1 MPTNYLKIT
10 ARRLFRQKAFSLINI
25 LGLSIGLAACLL
37 LYLYVQYELSYDAYN
52 DKSGRIVRITSNIH
66 SQENDIALAGTP
78 SILGPTLLRDCP
90 ELEAFVRFDRANF
103 NIRDNGEM
111 VSAPNF
117 YYTDPGIFYVFDFSF
132 LEGSP
137 KTALKNPNS
146 IVLTKSAAKHYLG
159 PGSALGRTLV
169 ANGIPYQV
177 TAVVRDRPGNSD
189 LNIEALVSKDFSAT
203 EDWVTSDFDDFTFL
217 LFRNPPDLRRFNS
230 RLPALTTKYSKPA
243 LEKAALTEYSY
254 TFSAEKLADVHFSKG
269 KLIDT
274 PKGNRQFLT
283 IFSVLA
289 AFILVIALLNYINL
303 STTNAIERAKEVAV
317 RKVIGA
323 RPASLI
329 RQFLAES
336 SFLIA
341 IAWFIAFGLLLIAIP
356 LFNRL
361 LSTRLTF
368 GGWQTLLLPLL
379 LFPLTTLLAGGYP
392 AFVLSRF
399 SPIRTLKGNRGY
411 RRLRTSP
418 KQGTTLWAMFT
429 EQQGGGVGLRK
440 TLTVVQFAIALV
452 MLAGTVV
459 IFEQMQFVSHKDLGM
474 DRSDV
479 VCFNIPRDSA
489 LAAAAPAFIT
499 ALRKEAAI
507 QGISVG
513 SGLPTEGFELGSA
526 TVNTSGKKRIV
537 MVNYFFIDA
546 KLLPLLHMPIAAG
559 RNFSDSLQTDK
570 QQSFIVNQTF
580 VQTMGWKTGIGE
592 SIEGGGVKGRVV
604 GVVKDFFFQSLHN
617 AISPLIMV
625 YRPDPLAVLVKT
637 RPAELPRVKQLWKA
651 HFPAAP
657 FDYYF
662 MDESFAKQYDKDRT
676 AMSLFNAF
684 TSLAIFICFIGLF
697 GLVSLLV
704 IRRTKEIGIRKVLG
718 ATVTHL
724 VALFTNDLLLLVG
737 LAAVIALPLAAIGAN
752 RWLSSYAYHTGLSPW
767 IFATPLVV
775 ILALTML
782 VAGLRIIRAATANP
796 VSSLRME

>member
-1 MPTNYLKIT
+1 MPANYLKIT
-10 ARRLFRQKAFSLINI
+10 ARRLLRHKGFALINI

-37 LYLYVQYELSYDAYN
+37 LYLYVQYELRQHAYN
-52 DKSGRIVRITSNIH
+52 DKATRIVRVTSNIH

-78 SILGPTLLRDCP
+78 GILGPTLLRDCP
-90 ELEAFVRFDRANF
+90 ELEAFVRFDGANF

-117 YYTDPGIFYVFDFSF
+117 YYTDPSVFYVFDFSF

-137 KTALKNPNS
+137 KTALKNPHS
-146 IVLTKSAAKHYLG
+146 IVLTKSAANHYLG
-159 PGSALGRTLV
+159 PGPALGRTIT

-203 EDWVTSDFDDFTFL
+203 EDWVTSDFDDYTFL

-243 LEKAALTEYSY
+243 LEKAALTEYSF
-254 TFSAEKLADVHFSKG
+254 TFTAEKLADVHFSSG
-269 KLIDT
+269 KLEDT

-289 AFILVIALLNYINL
+289 VFILLIALLNYINL
-303 STTNAIERAKEVAV
+303 STTKAIERAKEVAV

-329 RQFLAES
+329 RQFLAEA

-341 IAWFIAFGLLLIAIP
+341 IAWIIAFGLLLIAIP

-361 LSTRLTF
+361 LSVQLSF
-368 GGWQTLLLPLL
+368 GGWHTLLLPLL

-392 AFVLSRF
+392 AFILSRF
-399 SPIRTLKGNRGY
+399 SPIMALKGY
-411 RRLRTSP
+411 S
-418 KQGTTLWAMFT
+418 Q
-429 EQQGGGVGLRK
+429 QQGGGVGLRK
-440 TLTVVQFAIALV
+440 TLTVVQFAIALI

-474 DRSDV
+474 DRSDI
-479 VCFNIPRDSA
+479 VCINIPRDSA
-489 LAAAAPAFIT
+489 MAAAAPAFIT
-499 ALRKEAAI
+499 ALRKETAI
-507 QGISVG
+507 HGISIG
-513 SGLPTEGFELGSA
+513 SGLPTEGFQLGSA

-537 MVNYFFIDA
+537 MVNYFFIDP
-546 KLLPLLHMPIAAG
+546 KLLPLLQMPIAAG

-592 SIEGGGVKGRVV
+592 SIEGSGIKGRVV

-617 AISPLIMV
+617 AIAPLIMV

-637 RPAELPRVKQLWKA
+637 SPSELSRVKQLWK
-651 HFPAAP
+651 
-657 FDYYF
+657 
-662 MDESFAKQYDKDRT
+662 
-676 AMSLFNAF
+676 
-684 TSLAIFICFIGLF
+684 
-697 GLVSLLV
+697 
-704 IRRTKEIGIRKVLG
+704 
-718 ATVTHL
+718 TH
-724 VALFTNDLLLLVG
+724 
-737 LAAVIALPLAAIGAN
+737 
-752 RWLSSYAYHTGLSPW
+752 
-767 IFATPLVV
+767 
-775 ILALTML
+775 
-782 VAGLRIIRAATANP
+782 
-796 VSSLRME
+796 

>member
-1 MPTNYLKIT
+1 MLTNYLPIT
-10 ARRLFRQKAFSLINI
+10 FRRVLRHKAFSLINI

-37 LYLYVQYELSYDAYN
+37 LYLYVQYELSYDSYN
-52 DKSGRIVRITSNIH
+52 EKFRRIVRVTSNIH
-66 SQENDIALAGTP
+66 TQENDIALAGTP

-90 ELEAFVRFDRANF
+90 EVEAFVRFDGANF
-103 NIRDNGEM
+103 NIRENGEM

-117 YYTDPGIFYVFDFSF
+117 YFTDPGVFYVFDFSF

-137 KTALKNPNS
+137 KTALKNPHS
-146 IVLTKSAAKHYLG
+146 IVLTKSAAKRWLG
-159 PGSALGRTLV
+159 PGPALGRTLV
-169 ANGIPYQV
+169 ANGILYQV

-203 EDWVTSDFDDFTFL
+203 EDWVTSDFDDYTFL

-303 STTNAIERAKEVAV
+303 STTKAIERAKEVAV

-323 RPASLI
+323 RPGSLI

-341 IAWFIAFGLLLIAIP
+341 IAWVIAFGLLLIAIP

-361 LSTRLTF
+361 LSTQLSF

-399 SPIRTLKGNRGY
+399 SPIKALKGN
-411 RRLRTSP
+411 
-418 KQGTTLWAMFT
+418 A

-440 TLTVVQFAIALV
+440 TLTVVQFAIALT

-459 IFEQMQFVSHKDLGM
+459 IFEQMRFVSHKDLGM
-474 DRSDV
+474 DRSDI
-479 VCFNIPRDSA
+479 VCINIPRDSA
-489 LAAAAPAFIT
+489 MAAAAPAFIT
-499 ALRKEAAI
+499 ALRKESAI
-507 QGISVG
+507 HGISVG
-513 SGLPTEGFELGSA
+513 SGLPTEGFQLGSA
-526 TVNTSGKKRIV
+526 TLNTSGKKRII
-537 MVNYFFIDA
+537 MVNYFFIDPT
-546 KLLPLLHMPIAAG
+546 LLPLLHMPIAAG

-592 SIEGGGVKGRVV
+592 SIEGSGIKGRVV

-617 AISPLIMV
+617 AIAPLIMV

-637 RPAELPRVKQLWKA
+637 SPSELSRVKQLWKT

-662 MDESFAKQYDKDRT
+662 MDESFAKQYNKDRT
-676 AMSLFNAF
+676 TMSLFNAF
-684 TSLAIFICFIGLF
+684 TALAMFICFIGLF

-724 VALFTNDLLLLVG
+724 ITLFTNDLLLLVG
-737 LAAVIALPLAAIGAN
+737 LAAVIALPIAAIGAN

-767 IFATPLVV
+767 IFGTPLFV

-782 VAGLRIIRAATANP
+782 VAGLRILRAATVNP
-796 VSSLRME
+796 VNSLRTE

>member
-1 MPTNYLKIT
+1 MPTIHLRSAI
-10 ARRLFRQKAFSLINI
+10 RRLLRHKAFSLINI

-37 LYLYVQYELSYDAYN
+37 LWLYVQYELSYDAYN
-52 DKSGRIVRITSNIH
+52 QKAPRIVRVTNLIH
-66 SQENDIALAGTP
+66 SPENDIAIAGTP

-90 ELEAFVRFDRANF
+90 EVEAAVRIEASTF
-103 NIRDNGEM
+103 NIRQNGEM

-117 YYTDPGIFYVFDFSF
+117 YYADPNIFSVFDFTF
-132 LEGSP
+132 LQGSQA
-137 KTALKNPNS
+137 TALRNPHS
-146 IVLTKSAAKHYLG
+146 IVLTQSAAKHYLG
-159 PGSALGRTLV
+159 AGSAIGRTIT

-189 LNIEALVSKDFSAT
+189 LNIEALASKDYPPT
-203 EDWVTSDFDDFTFL
+203 EDWVTSDFEVYTFL

-230 RLPALTTKYSKPA
+230 RLPAVTTKYSKPA
-243 LEKAALTEYSY
+243 LGKAALTEYSF
-254 TFSAEKLADVHFSKG
+254 TFTAEKLADVHFSIG
-269 KLIDT
+269 KLEDT

-289 AFILVIALLNYINL
+289 VFILLIALLNYINL
-303 STTNAIERAKEVAV
+303 STTKAIERAKEVAV

-341 IAWFIAFGLLLIAIP
+341 IAWIIAFGLLLLTIP

-361 LSTRLTF
+361 LSTQLSF
-368 GGWQTLLLPLL
+368 GGWHTFLLPLL

-399 SPIRTLKGNRGY
+399 SPIKAIKGQ
-411 RRLRTSP
+411 SE
-418 KQGTTLWAMFT
+418 K
-429 EQQGGGVGLRK
+429 QGGGVGLRK
-440 TLTVVQFAIALV
+440 TLTVVQFAIALA

-459 IFEQMQFVSHKDLGM
+459 IYQQMQFVSRKDLGM
-474 DRSDV
+474 DRSNV
-479 VCFNIPRDSA
+479 ICFNIPRDSA
-489 LAAAAPAFIT
+489 MAAAAPAFIAALHQET
-499 ALRKEAAI
+499 AI
-507 QGISVG
+507 HGISVG
-513 SGLPTEGFELGSA
+513 SGLPTEGFQLGSA

-537 MVNYFFIDA
+537 MVNYFFIDP

-580 VQTMGWKTGIGE
+580 VHTMGWKTGIGE
-592 SIEGGGVKGRVV
+592 SIEGSGIKGHVV
-604 GVVKDFFFQSLHN
+604 GVVTDFFFQSLHN
-617 AISPLIMV
+617 AIAPLIMV

-637 RPAELPRVKQLWKA
+637 NPGELPRLKQLWKA
-651 HFPAAP
+651 YFPAAP

-684 TSLAIFICFIGLF
+684 TALAIFICFIGLF

-724 VALFTNDLLLLVG
+724 VTLFTNDLLLLVG
-737 LAAVIALPLAAIGAN
+737 LAAVIALPPAALGAN
-752 RWLSSYAYHTGLSPW
+752 RWLSSYAYHTGLSAW
-767 IFATPLVV
+767 IFGAPLLV
-775 ILALTML
+775 ILVLTML
-782 VAGLRIIRAATANP
+782 VAGLRIMRAASANP
-796 VSSLRME
+796 VKSLRTE

>member
-1 MPTNYLKIT
+1 MPTIHLR
-10 ARRLFRQKAFSLINI
+10 AAFRRLFRQKAFSLINI

-52 DKSGRIVRITSNIH
+52 DKAPRIVRITSNIH

-90 ELEAFVRFDRANF
+90 ELEAFVRFDGANF

-117 YYTDPGIFYVFDFSF
+117 YFTDASIFYVFDFSF

-137 KTALKNPNS
+137 KTALRNPNS

-159 PGSALGRTLV
+159 PGPALGRTLV

-203 EDWVTSDFDDFTFL
+203 EDWVTSDFDDYTFL

-303 STTNAIERAKEVAV
+303 STTKAIERAKEVAV

-323 RPASLI
+323 RPAGLV

-341 IAWFIAFGLLLIAIP
+341 IAFLIAFGLLVIAIP

-361 LSTRLTF
+361 LSTQLSF
-368 GGWQTLLLPLL
+368 GGWRTLFLPLL

-392 AFVLSRF
+392 ALVLSRF
-399 SPIRTLKGNRGY
+399 SPIRALKGH
-411 RRLRTSP
+411 S
-418 KQGTTLWAMFT
+418 

-440 TLTVVQFAIALV
+440 TLTVVQFTMALV

-489 LAAAAPAFIT
+489 MAAAAPAFIT
-499 ALRKEAAI
+499 ALRKETAI
-507 QGISVG
+507 HGISVG
-513 SGLPTEGFELGSA
+513 SGLPTEGFQLGSA

-592 SIEGGGVKGRVV
+592 SIEGSGIKGRVV

-617 AISPLIMV
+617 AIAPLIMV

-637 RPAELPRVKQLWKA
+637 NPPELPRVKQLWKA

-684 TSLAIFICFIGLF
+684 TALAIFICFIGLF

-724 VALFTNDLLLLVG
+724 ITLFTNDLLLLVG

-752 RWLSSYAYHTGLSPW
+752 RWLSSYAYHTGLSLW

-775 ILALTML
+775 ILALTMV
-782 VAGLRIIRAATANP
+782 VAGLRIIRAATTNP
-796 VSSLRME
+796 VKSLRTD

>member
-1 MPTNYLKIT
+1 MPTIHLRSAI
-10 ARRLFRQKAFSLINI
+10 RRLFRQKAFSLINI

-52 DKSGRIVRITSNIH
+52 DKAPRIVRVTSNIH

-90 ELEAFVRFDRANF
+90 ELEAFVRFDGAAF

-117 YYTDPGIFYVFDFSF
+117 YYTDPGVFSVFDFSF

-159 PGSALGRTLV
+159 PGPALGRTLV

-189 LNIEALVSKDFSAT
+189 LNIEALISKDFSST
-203 EDWVTSDFDDFTFL
+203 EDWVTSDFDDYTFL
-217 LFRNPPDLRRFNS
+217 LFRNLPDLRRFNS

-254 TFSAEKLADVHFSKG
+254 AFSAEKLADVHFSTG

-323 RPASLI
+323 RPASLV

-341 IAWFIAFGLLLIAIP
+341 IAWIIAFGLLLIAIP

-361 LSTRLTF
+361 LSTQLSF
-368 GGWQTLLLPLL
+368 GGWQTFLLPLL

-399 SPIRTLKGNRGY
+399 SPIKALHGY
-411 RRLRTSP
+411 S
-418 KQGTTLWAMFT
+418 Q
-429 EQQGGGVGLRK
+429 QQGGGVGLRK
-440 TLTVVQFAIALV
+440 TLTVAQFAIALV

-459 IFEQMQFVSHKDLGM
+459 IYQQMQFVSHKDLGM
-474 DRSDV
+474 DRSDI

-489 LAAAAPAFIT
+489 MAAAAPAFIT
-499 ALRKEAAI
+499 ALHQETAI
-507 QGISVG
+507 HGISVG
-513 SGLPTEGFELGSA
+513 SGLPTEGFQLGSA

-537 MVNYFFIDA
+537 MVNYFFIDP

-580 VQTMGWKTGIGE
+580 VRTMGWKTGIGE
-592 SIEGGGVKGRVV
+592 SIDGSGIKGRVV

-617 AISPLIMV
+617 AIAPLIMV
-625 YRPDPLAVLVKT
+625 YRNDPALAVLAKT
-637 RPAELPRVKQLWKA
+637 SPAELPRIKQLWKT

-662 MDESFAKQYDKDRT
+662 MDENFAKQYDKDRT

-684 TSLAIFICFIGLF
+684 TALAIFICFIGLF

-724 VALFTNDLLLLVG
+724 VSLFTNDLLLLVG

-752 RWLSSYAYHTGLSPW
+752 RWLSSYAYHTNLSPW
-767 IFATPLVV
+767 VFATPLFV

-782 VAGLRIIRAATANP
+782 VAGLRIMRAATTNP
-796 VSSLRME
+796 VNSLKEN

>member
-10 ARRLFRQKAFSLINI
+10 ARRLLRHKAFSLINI

-52 DKSGRIVRITSNIH
+52 DKASRIVRITSNIH
-66 SQENDIALAGTP
+66 SQGNDIGLAGTP

-90 ELEAFVRFDRANF
+90 EVEAFVRFDGANF

-111 VSAPNF
+111 VCAQNF
-117 YYTDPGIFYVFDFSF
+117 YYTDPGVFSVFDFSF

-159 PGSALGRTLV
+159 AGPAIGRTIT

-189 LNIEALVSKDFSAT
+189 LNIEALVSKDFSTT
-203 EDWVTSDFDDFTFL
+203 EDWVTSDFDGYTFL
-217 LFRNPPDLRRFNS
+217 LFRQPPDLRRFNS

-254 TFSAEKLADVHFSKG
+254 TFSAEKLTDVHFSKG

-289 AFILVIALLNYINL
+289 AFILIIALLNYVNL
-303 STTNAIERAKEVAV
+303 STTKAIERAKEVAV

-323 RPASLI
+323 RPAGLV

-341 IAWFIAFGLLLIAIP
+341 IAWMIAIGLLVIAIP

-361 LSTRLTF
+361 LSTQLSF
-368 GGWQTLLLPLL
+368 GGWQTILLLLL

-399 SPIRTLKGNRGY
+399 SPIKALKGY
-411 RRLRTSP
+411 S
-418 KQGTTLWAMFT
+418 Q
-429 EQQGGGVGLRK
+429 QQGGGVGLRK
-440 TLTVVQFAIALV
+440 TLTVIQFAIALS

-459 IFEQMQFVSHKDLGM
+459 IFEQMQFVSHKNLGM

-489 LAAAAPAFIT
+489 VAAAAPAFIT
-499 ALRKEAAI
+499 ALRKETAI
-507 QGISVG
+507 HGISVG
-513 SGLPTEGFELGSA
+513 SGLPTEGFQLGSA

-537 MVNYFFIDA
+537 MVNYFFIDT
-546 KLLPLLHMPIAAG
+546 KLLSLLHMPMAIG

-580 VQTMGWKTGIGE
+580 VRTMGWKTGIGE
-592 SIEGGGVKGRVV
+592 SIEGSGIKGHVV
-604 GVVKDFFFQSLHN
+604 GVVTDFFFQSLHN
-617 AISPLIMV
+617 AIAPLIMV

-637 RPAELPRVKQLWKA
+637 DPAELPRVKQLWKA
-651 HFPAAP
+651 CFPAAP

-684 TSLAIFICFIGLF
+684 TALAIFICFIGLF

-724 VALFTNDLLLLVG
+724 ITLFTNDLLLLVG
-737 LAAVIALPLAAIGAN
+737 LAAVIALPPAALGAD
-752 RWLSSYAYHTGLSPW
+752 RWLSSYAYHTGLSAW
-767 IFATPLVV
+767 IFAAPLFV
-775 ILALTML
+775 ILVLTML
-782 VAGLRIIRAATANP
+782 VAGLRIMRAASANP
-796 VSSLRME
+796 VRSLRTE